1 MNIFKKIS
9 EISDD
14 LNNPNKTVAMS
25 LATYKLLNDKGRGIN
40 AKVVIFDE
48 IPFEESLSF
57 INVKEG

>member
-1 MNIFKKIS
+1 MSIFKKIS
-9 EISDD
+9 EIDDD
-14 LNNPNKTVAMS
+14 LNNPNKTVVVS
-25 LATYKLLNDKGRGIN
+25 LATHKLLNDRRGIK

>member
-1 MNIFKKIS
+1 MSIFKKIS
-9 EISDD
+9 EIDDD
-14 LNNPNKTVAMS
+14 LNNPNKTVVMS
-25 LATYKLLNDKGRGIN
+25 LATHKLLNDKGRGIK